1 MGRILIGSLFIL
13 TIATSG
19 IALCADLFSRNEYL
33 SIKEAEKKWGKAEF
47 NTEKFK
53 EGNEAQKASMSV
65 SLILSKRF
73 IGKPLKSVR
82 EELGAPDG
90 YFENDT
96 IPAYILTPDSK
107 DKKTDVWQLIFLPDR
122 DWKKV
127 DEVKIH
133 KNCCS

>member
-1 MGRILIGSLFIL
+1 MGRILIGFLFTL
-13 TIATSG
+13 TIAVSG
-19 IALCADLFSRNEYL
+19 VALPAGTFSRNEFL
-33 SIKEAEKKWGKAEF
+33 SIKEAEKKWGKAQF
-47 NTEKFK
+47 DTKKFK

-82 EELGAPDG
+82 DELGSPDG
-90 YFENDT
+90 YFENDA

-107 DKKTDVWQLIFLPDR
+107 DKKTDVWQLIFLPDK
-122 DWKKV
+122 DWKKI